1 MCCQPECGL
10 HHGNTLEIDTSN
22 QGFYT
27 QDAHLQSRFQ
37 IFHTMKQRPFGLK
50 VARIK
55 IVFIANHIEK
65 ELRGMEPGDFWRI
78 VKQKKVN
85 VIPFVLLVVFSFT

>member
-1 MCCQPECGL
+1 
-10 HHGNTLEIDTSN
+10 
-22 QGFYT
+22 
-27 QDAHLQSRFQ
+27 
-37 IFHTMKQRPFGLK
+37 MKQRPFGLK

-65 ELRGMEPGDFWRI
+65 ELWGMEPGDFWRI